1 MTRADPRPSKLPRP
15 SRALV
20 LYGIIG
26 VSGVTLDYLVFL
38 LLFNS
43 IGLHEQLANAI
54 STSIGIANNFALN
67 AWLNF
72 RTRDRLLLR
81 FARFYT
87 VGLAGMALTFLLLHL
102 GSGMFG
108 MNPNL
113 VKAAAIPLVVV
124 LQYLINKRW
133 SFG

>member
-1 MTRADPRPSKLPRP
+1 MTRVEPRPPRLPRP

-38 LLFNS
+38 LLFNTF
-43 IGLHEQLANAI
+43 GLHEQLANAI
-54 STSIGIANNFALN
+54 STSVGIANNFALN

-72 RTRDRLLLR
+72 RTSDRLLIR
-81 FARFYT
+81 FARFYS

-102 GSGMFG
+102 GSGMLG
-108 MNPNL
+108 LTPNL

>member
-1 MTRADPRPSKLPRP
+1 MTRVEPRLPRP

-43 IGLHEQLANAI
+43 SGLHEQLANAI

-72 RTRDRLLLR
+72 RTTDRLLIR
-81 FARFYT
+81 FARFYS

-108 MNPNL
+108 LNPNL

>member
-1 MTRADPRPSKLPRP
+1 MTRTEQQVKLPLP

-26 VSGVTLDYLVFL
+26 VCGVTLDYLLFL
-38 LLFNS
+38 LLFNVA
-43 IGLHEQLANAI
+43 GMHEQVANAI
-54 STSIGIANNFALN
+54 STSVGIANNFVFN

-72 RTRDRLLLR
+72 RTRDRLLRR
-81 FARFYT
+81 FARFYS
-87 VGLAGMALTFLLLHL
+87 VGLAGMALTFLLLQL
-102 GSGMFG
+102 GSGAFG
-108 MNPNL
+108 WNPNL
-113 VKAAAIPLVVV
+113 VKAAAIPLVVG

>member
-1 MTRADPRPSKLPRP
+1 MTGVEQRRLPRP

-38 LLFNS
+38 LLFNTC
-43 IGLHEQLANAI
+43 GLHEQLANAI
-54 STSIGIANNFALN
+54 STSVGIANNFALN

-72 RTRDRLLLR
+72 RTRDRLLVR
-81 FARFYT
+81 FARFYS
-87 VGLAGMALTFLLLHL
+87 VGLAGMAVTFLLLHL
-102 GSGMFG
+102 GSGLLG
-108 MNPNL
+108 VTPNL
-113 VKAAAIPLVVV
+113 VKAAAIPLVVL

>member
-1 MTRADPRPSKLPRP
+1 MTRADPRHTRLPRP

-26 VSGVTLDYLVFL
+26 VSGVTLDYLMFL
-38 LLFNS
+38 LLFNTV
-43 IGLHEQLANAI
+43 GLHEQVANAI
-54 STSIGIANNFALN
+54 STSLGIANNFALN

-72 RTRDRLLLR
+72 RTSDRLLIR
-81 FARFYT
+81 FARFYS
-87 VGLAGMALTFLLLHL
+87 VGLAGMALTFLLLQL
-102 GSGMFG
+102 GSGMLE

-113 VKAAAIPLVVV
+113 VKAAAIPLVVG